1 MNFILPEFL
10 NSSES
15 LFHIDVPYLG
25 YHAEQAQTKIAGSSS
40 FTVASEAAYLRI
52 YFVYKEI

>member
-1 MNFILPEFL
+1 MLPELL

>member
-1 MNFILPEFL
+1 MLPELL

-15 LFHIDVPYLG
+15 LFHIDVPFLG
-25 YHAEQAQTKIAGSSS
+25 KNKKTGSSIY
-40 FTVASEAAYLRI
+40 TVVSEAAYLRI